1 LQNRSQR
8 LSRPKLV
15 IHYKDS
21 WLLRHIPLLTVCS
34 SEDAMIPFSL
44 QFSLLNRTI
53 GERRDF
59 FTFAS
64 LLIQQGEPLA

>member
-1 LQNRSQR
+1 
-8 LSRPKLV
+8 
-15 IHYKDS
+15 
-21 WLLRHIPLLTVCS
+21 
-34 SEDAMIPFSL
+34 MIPFSL